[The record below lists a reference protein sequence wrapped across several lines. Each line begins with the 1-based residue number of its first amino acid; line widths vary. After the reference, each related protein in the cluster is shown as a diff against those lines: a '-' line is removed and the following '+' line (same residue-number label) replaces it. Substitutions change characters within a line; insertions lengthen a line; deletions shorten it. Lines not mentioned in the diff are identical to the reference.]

1 MSTFNFIESF
11 FMLSLGITF
20 VLIVLLVYHFKQR
33 LGSMEQKCD
42 TMFDIVQNLVKEL
55 NMVKTKGDCMM
66 RTPGYSQVNYSR
78 VDEQDGE
85 QDASEDEEQDASEDE
100 EQDASEDEE
109 QDASDDEEQDASEDE
124 EQDASDDEEQDAS
137 DDEEQEEQSAV
148 ENSQPKV
155 IEMSELLPEP
165 EDIVIHKIMS
175 TDYKKKTV
183 AELKALAVEKGLATL
198 PIKMSKTELLK
209 LF

>member
-33 LGSMEQKCD
+33 IGAMEQKCD

-55 NMVKTKGDCMM
+55 NMVKGNCMM
-66 RTPGYSQVNYSR
+66 CYGQVERPRES
-78 VDEQDGE
+78 VDEE
-85 QDASEDEEQDASEDE
+85 QYASDDDEQEEDDDESTEDEEQAEEQDASDDE
-100 EQDASEDEE
+100 STEDEE
-109 QDASDDEEQDASEDE
+109 QDASDDEEQSVA
-124 EQDASDDEEQDAS
+124 
-137 DDEEQEEQSAV
+137 
-148 ENSQPKV
+148 ENNQPKM

-165 EDIVIHKIMS
+165 EDIVIHKIMN

-183 AELKALAVEKGLATL
+183 SELKALAIEKGLAK
-198 PIKMSKTELLK
+198 PPVKMSKTELLK